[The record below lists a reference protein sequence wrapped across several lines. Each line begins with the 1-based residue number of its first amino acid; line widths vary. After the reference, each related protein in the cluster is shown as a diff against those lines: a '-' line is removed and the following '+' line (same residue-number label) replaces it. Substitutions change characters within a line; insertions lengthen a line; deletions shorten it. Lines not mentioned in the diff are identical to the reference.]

1 MYYRNKRTI
10 FLKKMFFERR
20 TMRQN
25 VLSKG
30 LRTDI
35 LAKKC
40 ISPAKLD
47 LPIPPARAI
56 QQFSDTVLNK
66 AEAEIAVFRLDAL

>member
-1 MYYRNKRTI
+1 MLSEQKDY
-10 FLKKMFFERR
+10 FLEKMFFERQI
-20 TMRQN
+20 MRQN
-25 VLSKG
+25 MLSKG

-47 LPIPPARAI
+47 LPILPARAI

>member
-1 MYYRNKRTI
+1 M
-10 FLKKMFFERR
+10 
-20 TMRQN
+20 
-25 VLSKG
+25 LSKG

-47 LPIPPARAI
+47 LPVPTPRAI
-56 QQFSDTVLNK
+56 QQFSDTITSRG
-66 AEAEIAVFRLDAL
+66 EAEITALNLDAL